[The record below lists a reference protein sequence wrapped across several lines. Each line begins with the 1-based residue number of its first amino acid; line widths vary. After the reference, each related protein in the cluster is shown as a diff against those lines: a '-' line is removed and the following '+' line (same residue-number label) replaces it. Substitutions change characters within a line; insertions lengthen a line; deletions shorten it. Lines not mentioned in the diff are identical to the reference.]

1 MDDDDDLSH
10 ISTTRRG
17 CPFLSHRKLPINVM
31 RGCPP
36 RRLSSFNAPRA
47 VPLAVS
53 FQQRDEGPSPSLSL
67 SFQCNV
73 TRGCPPRRLSS
84 SNATRRGAVPLA
96 VSLLSTQARGCPLI
110 VSPFNTMRPLRRYR
124 GILVYYIYIY
134 NVFNKF
140 ITSPYPLRTNKGT
153 GSPGDTPGLPVPCPT
168 YNNERCGW
176 VKYGYSHIIQSLLVD
191 SNILCFRVL
200 DLKDSRLVVLPVRV
214 LMMIYNV
221 APCWA
226 SQVEATPGNIISKPI
241 I

>member
-1 MDDDDDLSH
+1 
-10 ISTTRRG
+10 
-17 CPFLSHRKLPINVM
+17 M

-168 YNNERCGW
+168 YNVNNERCGW

>member
-1 MDDDDDLSH
+1 MDDDDDPSH

-36 RRLSSFNAPRA
+36 HRLSSFNAPRA

-73 TRGCPPRRLSS
+73 TRGCPPRRLSFPH
-84 SNATRRGAVPLA
+84 RRGAVPLA

-124 GILVYYIYIY
+124 GIIFIYIMY
-134 NVFNKF
+134 LINLL
-140 ITSPYPLRTNKGT
+140 PLRT
-153 GSPGDTPGLPVPCPT
+153 
-168 YNNERCGW
+168 R
-176 VKYGYSHIIQSLLVD
+176 
-191 SNILCFRVL
+191 
-200 DLKDSRLVVLPVRV
+200 
-214 LMMIYNV
+214 
-221 APCWA
+221 
-226 SQVEATPGNIISKPI
+226 
-241 I
+241 